1 MDYWWSFRIKISHH
15 DMYSRNHYKEAPDNF
30 TVYVKEAVSRNSAKL
45 GNYKMP
51 VKLRDSD
58 T

>member
-1 MDYWWSFRIKISHH
+1 MDCWRSFMIKISHH
-15 DMYSRNHYKEAPDNF
+15 DMYTRNHYEEAPDNF
-30 TVYVKEAVSRNSAKL
+30 TVYVKGAVLRNSTEL

-51 VKLRDSD
+51 IKLRDSE